1 MQFILGCNYWA
12 SNAGTEMWVNWNEEA
27 IEKEKKL
34 EKTVLALKD
43 RFGKNSMLRA
53 IDLEEGATAIE
64 RNKLIGGHNE

>member
-1 MQFILGCNYWA
+1 M
-12 SNAGTEMWVNWNEEA
+12 
-27 IEKEKKL
+27 EKEKKL

-64 RNKLIGGHNE
+64 RNRLIGGHNE